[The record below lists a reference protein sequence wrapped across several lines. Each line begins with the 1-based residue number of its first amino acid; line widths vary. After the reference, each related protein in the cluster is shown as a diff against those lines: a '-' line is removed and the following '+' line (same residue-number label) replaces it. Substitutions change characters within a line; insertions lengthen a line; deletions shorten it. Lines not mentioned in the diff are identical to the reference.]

1 MPRARLPPTLYT
13 KSKNIRISSGP
24 RLWNA
29 KRRIRTSIGLTLRD
43 FETFRETRSLE
54 RWFKIQSKNKSLP
67 AAHRLNKMT
76 RQALRETRDNNGDLE
91 WWKLKREDLDSF
103 MNVHPGLQRVSS
115 DVRDFIYAN
124 RHTFNRDTILKLLEN
139 PSRFFAASSNVP
151 YEFRKQVFFPDPK
164 DTVVLMRTPHL
175 SPNYAAF
182 DVPRHF
188 SKLDLKAY
196 LKNVYNVDVL
206 HIRSVVVQQK
216 VDRKQPVS
224 QYTQGPLYRP
234 ASIKKMTVQLA
245 KPFVY
250 PEEIKDLDPW
260 ERDDFWTAMKAEF
273 ARQRMRSSWGTT
285 KPNVEHRKSIAQQA
299 QDLLKG
305 KTKWAP
311 TWQALDDK
319 PVSESVA
326 RR

>member
-13 KSKNIRISSGP
+13 KSKNIRTSSGP

-29 KRRIRTSIGLTLRD
+29 KRRTRTSVGLTPEHSKD
-43 FETFRETRSLE
+43 FEKTTSVQKWLEIHKSQVQSNNHRRLDPVTEQALQETR
-54 RWFKIQSKNKSLP
+54 
-67 AAHRLNKMT
+67 
-76 RQALRETRDNNGDLE
+76 NNNDLE
-91 WWKLKREDLDSF
+91 WWKLKREDLDNF
-103 MNVHPGLQRVSS
+103 MDVHPHLRRVSS
-115 DVRDFIYAN
+115 DVRDFICAN
-124 RHTFNRDTILKLLEN
+124 RHIFDKPTVLKLLEN
-139 PSRFFAASSNVP
+139 PPRFFAASSNVP
-151 YEFRKQVFFPDPK
+151 YEFRKQIYFPDPK
-164 DTVVLMRTPHL
+164 DAVVLMRTPHL
-175 SPNYAAF
+175 SPYYAAF

-188 SKLDLKAY
+188 SKLDLQAY

-250 PEEIKDLDPW
+250 PEEITDLDAW
-260 ERDDFWTAMKAEF
+260 EREDFWTAMKAEF

-299 QDLLKG
+299 QELLKG

-319 PVSESVA
+319 PVSNSVA
-326 RR
+326 RQ